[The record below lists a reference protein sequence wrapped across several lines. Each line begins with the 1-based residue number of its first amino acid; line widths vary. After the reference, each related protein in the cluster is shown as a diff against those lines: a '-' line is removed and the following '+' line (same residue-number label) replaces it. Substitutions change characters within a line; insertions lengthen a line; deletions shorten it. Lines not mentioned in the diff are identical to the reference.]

1 MVDLAVKTNERPG
14 TRAVL
19 RNSHMSAYKARE
31 VLNLIR
37 NLPVGEALEVLRL
50 CGRDAAIPIAKLLAS
65 CVANA
70 ENNDALNP
78 DELYVSTAYA
88 DESTT
93 IKRWRPRARGRATR
107 IRKRTC
113 HVTLIVSRLPED
125 QILQISAKKQAVAA
139 ERRARRV
146 AGSKKSTSK
155 TDSSPSASDE
165 VVTDVDQ
172 STFIE
177 PESRD
182 LSESNRDTDPA
193 EMAQGEPSEQQVES
207 QDDSTIDFG
216 QDQGDQSESPEDE
229 GKGDEA

>member
-155 TDSSPSASDE
+155 TDSSPTGSDE